1 MKYTSG
7 ELDPQIKIWKYKDQE
22 ILKKYGKRIAMSP
35 PSNPLKS
42 SGSVIEDPRYF
53 FRNPQTAK
61 NLFILISKTAKNLSP
76 SKNTT

>member
-1 MKYTSG
+1 MREKKMKGTKYTSG
-7 ELDPQIKIWKYKDQE
+7 ELDDPQIKIWKYKDQE

-61 NLFILISKTAKNLSP
+61 NLSP
-76 SKNTT
+76 SINTT